1 MRSIRGIWGV
11 WLVFVMI
18 MLLPM
23 LSFAKLKNIESNS
36 VFHQD
41 KIPVGKTGKI
51 MNVTFYVETG
61 SDYGDAWAGIAYDDG
76 DDEEDVIFPFELTSE
91 TTDRKHVGKI
101 TKGKKKNITISARV
115 RRDVPEGYYGI
126 PVYLADDK
134 ESGRGVQEYINVYIQ
149 KSATTDSSSESEA
162 VKDVD
167 FTIGEG
173 QSTPRGKYPDVLNFS
188 LNMANTGKLTAFDVT
203 AHMVMDKDSTVF
215 PFEINDANY
224 DRHFDKVESGGMVN
238 LDYSFAIQKNTYT
251 GYYPIK
257 LEITYRESTEGELKK
272 AEEQFFVHIDNK
284 DKDETTTSAKEFNPN
299 DRTKARIVVDSYRTE
314 PKDVFAGETFDL
326 FITMKNASA
335 SVPAS
340 NILFTLE
347 SEKVSDSAV
356 FSMEEGSSSHA
367 VNSLPANQTT
377 ELKLK
382 MTARAGV
389 DQRSYS
395 ITINEQYDSP
405 EFKNATDKVTVDIPV
420 KQMARMNVGSFDINP
435 DTINVG
441 DDSNVTFQINNTGKV
456 ILYNL
461 MAKFSADSIKENE
474 AYVGNIKPGE
484 SGNVDV
490 NLTGKEVTTDDGKIN
505 LTISYEDENGNIKE
519 ETRDF
524 ILNVIQST
532 EEETDIAGPDIT
544 DNKGKHFN
552 MVPFIIA
559 GAAVTAVVIL
569 IIVVKRLKH
578 KKEQV

>member
-1 MRSIRGIWGV
+1 MRSIRGILGV

-224 DRHFDKVESGGMVN
+224 DRHFDKIESGGMAN

-524 ILNVIQST
+524 ILNVTKAT
-532 EEETDIAGPDIT
+532 EEETDITGPDIT

-552 MVPFIIA
+552 IVPFIIA
-559 GAAVTAVVIL
+559 GAAVAAVVIL

>member
-1 MRSIRGIWGV
+1 MRSIRGILGV

-224 DRHFDKVESGGMVN
+224 DRHFDKIESGGMAN

-532 EEETDIAGPDIT
+532 EEETDITGPDIT

-559 GAAVTAVVIL
+559 GATVVAVVIL

>member
-1 MRSIRGIWGV
+1 MRNIRGILGV

-552 MVPFIIA
+552 IVPFIIA
-559 GAAVTAVVIL
+559 GATVAAVVIL

>member
-1 MRSIRGIWGV
+1 MRNIRGILGV

-173 QSTPRGKYPDVLNFS
+173 QSTPRGKYLDVLNFS

-559 GAAVTAVVIL
+559 GATVAAVVIL

>member
-1 MRSIRGIWGV
+1 MRSIRGILGV

>member
-1 MRSIRGIWGV
+1 MRSIRGILGV

-524 ILNVIQST
+524 ILNVTKAT
-532 EEETDIAGPDIT
+532 EEETDITGPDIS
-544 DNKGKHFN
+544 DNKDKHFN

-559 GAAVTAVVIL
+559 GATVAAVVIL

>member
-1 MRSIRGIWGV
+1 MRSIRGILGV
-11 WLVFVMI
+11 WLVFAMI

-91 TTDRKHVGKI
+91 TTDRKHVGKR

-532 EEETDIAGPDIT
+532 EEETDITGPDIS
-544 DNKGKHFN
+544 DNKDKHFN
-552 MVPFIIA
+552 IVPFIIA
-559 GAAVTAVVIL
+559 GATVAAVVIL

>member
-1 MRSIRGIWGV
+1 MRSIRGILGV

-224 DRHFDKVESGGMVN
+224 DRHFDKIESGGMAN

-532 EEETDIAGPDIT
+532 EEETDITGPDIT

-552 MVPFIIA
+552 IVPFIIA
-559 GAAVTAVVIL
+559 GATVAAVVIL

>member
-1 MRSIRGIWGV
+1 MRSIRGILGV

-559 GAAVTAVVIL
+559 GAAVAAVVIL

>member
-1 MRSIRGIWGV
+1 MRNIRGILGV

-126 PVYLADDK
+126 TVYLADDK

-149 KSATTDSSSESEA
+149 KSATTDSSSESET

-224 DRHFDKVESGGMVN
+224 DRHFDKIESGGMAN

-524 ILNVIQST
+524 ILNVTKAT
-532 EEETDIAGPDIT
+532 EEETDITGPDIS
-544 DNKGKHFN
+544 DNKDKHFN
-552 MVPFIIA
+552 IVPFIIA
-559 GAAVTAVVIL
+559 GATVAAVVIL

>member
-1 MRSIRGIWGV
+1 MRSIRGILGV

-224 DRHFDKVESGGMVN
+224 DRHFDKIESGGTVS

-532 EEETDIAGPDIT
+532 EEETDITGPDIT

-552 MVPFIIA
+552 IVPFIIA
-559 GAAVTAVVIL
+559 GATVAAVVIL

>member
-1 MRSIRGIWGV
+1 MRSIRGILGV

-61 SDYGDAWAGIAYDDG
+61 SDYGDAWAGIAYDDD

-559 GAAVTAVVIL
+559 GAAVAAVVIL

>member
-1 MRSIRGIWGV
+1 MRSIRGILGV

-224 DRHFDKVESGGMVN
+224 DRHFDKIESGGMAN

-284 DKDETTTSAKEFNPN
+284 DKDATTTSAKEFNPN

-559 GAAVTAVVIL
+559 GAAVAAVVIL

>member
-1 MRSIRGIWGV
+1 MRSIRGILGV

-532 EEETDIAGPDIT
+532 EEETDIADSDIT

-559 GAAVTAVVIL
+559 GATVAAVVIL

>member
-1 MRSIRGIWGV
+1 MRSIRGILGV

-173 QSTPRGKYPDVLNFS
+173 QSTPRGRYPDVLNFS

-532 EEETDIAGPDIT
+532 EEETDIADSDIT

-559 GAAVTAVVIL
+559 GATVAAVVIL

>member
-1 MRSIRGIWGV
+1 MRSIRGILGV

-224 DRHFDKVESGGMVN
+224 DRHFDKIESGGMAN

-532 EEETDIAGPDIT
+532 EEETDITGPDIS
-544 DNKGKHFN
+544 DNKDKHFN

-559 GAAVTAVVIL
+559 GAAVAAVVIL